1 MKIVYKWLHAFVAS
15 HILQKV
21 FIVLCGF
28 GALFTMEFTFSMEI
42 MKNSEGFM
50 NIGLELLTWNTCFSN
65 LNKTLK
71 THINPGVM
79 SGTKMF
85 HMQLCILTVHQVKP
99 KSRFLFLKNQS
110 TISSTEKKA
119 GNPGVS
125 RVQFCLI
132 STLHK

>member
-85 HMQLCILTVHQVKP
+85 HMQLCILTVHPGKTKEQISVP
-99 KSRFLFLKNQS
+99 QKSINNFINRKESGESRSKQSAILFNFNI
-110 TISSTEKKA
+110 T
-119 GNPGVS
+119 
-125 RVQFCLI
+125 
-132 STLHK
+132 